1 MSLTPLP
8 TPIQSPTASEHQV
21 TTCSSQIAAGELTA
35 TPSPT
40 LKPPLRR
47 RGRSKSCQNIV
58 SKEDT
63 NNIQSE
69 KNTKNLRK
77 TYQLVETS
85 KESPLL
91 VLTMPSM
98 CDEQEVDNVTEV
110 AKSQG

>member
-1 MSLTPLP
+1 M
-8 TPIQSPTASEHQV
+8 
-21 TTCSSQIAAGELTA
+21 
-35 TPSPT
+35 
-40 LKPPLRR
+40 
-47 RGRSKSCQNIV
+47 
-58 SKEDT
+58 EDT

-110 AKSQG
+110 TKSQG